1 MLDDS
6 AFSQSE
12 DTFRAGA
19 KAWSSCYPNWNDDA
33 DLNGDGVVD
42 VEDVKLI

>member
-1 MLDDS
+1 MTD
-6 AFSQSE
+6 FSDFSHNE
-12 DTFRAGA
+12 DTLRAAG
-19 KAWSSCYPNWNDDA
+19 KAWSSCYPNWNDDE